1 MRRETPDDVLMY
13 APQNARM
20 STAPSP
26 QDGTGTR
33 ATLSDVARTAGVG
46 LATVDRVLNQ
56 RPGVHPRTV
65 ERVLDAVRRLHYR
78 PDPAAARL
86 AQKQLHR
93 IGWLLPSGSN
103 SFVGIL
109 RQHIDD
115 NREWMEDHRLHGAV
129 TLVDVFEPDT
139 LAQAVRT
146 AAGQVDTVVVMA
158 LDHPLVREAIDDTV
172 AAGRTVITLVSDVPS
187 SRRHHYVGI
196 DNVAAGRTAAR
207 LMGRFLGPRHGPV
220 AVVAGSVALRDH
232 AERCMGFG
240 QVMTAEYGGH
250 TLLPPLEGKD
260 DSARTEGMVGEL
272 LRSHPGLVGIYSA
285 GAGNRGIA
293 AALRAAGRSQDVV
306 FVAHE
311 LTPSARSC
319 LLDGTMDAVIN
330 QDAGHELRSALRLA
344 NARVTQEPLRAD
356 QERIR
361 IDIYLKD
368 NLP

>member
-1 MRRETPDDVLMY
+1 MMCAHHNDPAMTRS
-13 APQNARM
+13 APAHEG
-20 STAPSP
+20 P
-26 QDGTGTR
+26 GTR
-33 ATLSDVARTAGVG
+33 ATLPDVARAAGVG

-56 RPGVHPRTV
+56 RPGVHPRTID
-65 ERVLDAVRRLHYR
+65 RVMEAVRRLHYR

-86 AQKQLHR
+86 AQKQWHR
-93 IGWLLPSGSN
+93 IAWLLPSGTN
-103 SFVGIL
+103 SFVDLL
-109 RQHIDD
+109 RQHIDG
-115 NREWMEDHRLHGAV
+115 NRAWMEDHRLHGTVAR
-129 TLVDVFEPDT
+129 VDVFEPGT
-139 LAQAVRT
+139 LAQAMRS
-146 AAGQVDTVVVMA
+146 AAEQVDTLVVMA
-158 LDHPLVREAIDDTV
+158 LDHPQVREAIDEIV

-207 LMGRFLGPRHGPV
+207 LMGRFLGARHGKV

-240 QVMTAEYGGH
+240 QIMASEFGAH
-250 TLLPPLEGKD
+250 ALLPLLEGKD
-260 DSARTEGMVGEL
+260 DSARTEGMVGKL
-272 LRSHPGLVGIYSA
+272 LKSHPDLVGIYSA

-293 AALRAAGRSQDVV
+293 AALHAAGRAQDVV

-311 LTPSARSC
+311 LTPAARSC

-344 NARVTQEPLRAD
+344 TARVTHEPVHAD